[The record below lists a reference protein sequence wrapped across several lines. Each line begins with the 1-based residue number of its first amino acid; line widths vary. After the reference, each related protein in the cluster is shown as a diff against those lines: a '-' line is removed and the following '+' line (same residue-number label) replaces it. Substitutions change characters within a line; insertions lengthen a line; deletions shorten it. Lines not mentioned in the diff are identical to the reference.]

1 MTISRPSAL
10 SINVL
15 LIFDMQGVNGTS
27 FLNAISF
34 CSLLFSFAAAAKRS
48 IGPFVTIYAS

>member
-1 MTISRPSAL
+1 MTTSRPSAL

-15 LIFDMQGVNGTS
+15 LIFDMQGVNSTS